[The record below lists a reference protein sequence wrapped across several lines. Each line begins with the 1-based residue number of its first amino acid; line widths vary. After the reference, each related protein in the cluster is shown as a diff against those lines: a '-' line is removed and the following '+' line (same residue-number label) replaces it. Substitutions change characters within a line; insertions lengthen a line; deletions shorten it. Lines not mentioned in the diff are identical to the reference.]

1 MHLFVLP
8 IFIFCHCV
16 RRSNKRGSPSPYT
29 PDSPRPAGEQAVPEQ
44 RLRYYFKALEEDR
57 SIRNDLT
64 GMEMKMFTSHW
75 TANGVR
81 PCAREAIRM
90 SDGIRHLRTG
100 RLTRTLPMR
109 SDGKQLPTGVERE
122 GHTDRGFTWE
132 RSGEEQDQKIK
143 PCVVTK
149 VGFPKKV
156 TVYYLE
162 FSQSKACEGRGLQAT
177 HYKAASHSC

>member
-1 MHLFVLP
+1 
-8 IFIFCHCV
+8 
-16 RRSNKRGSPSPYT
+16 
-29 PDSPRPAGEQAVPEQ
+29 
-44 RLRYYFKALEEDR
+44 
-57 SIRNDLT
+57 
-64 GMEMKMFTSHW
+64 
-75 TANGVR
+75 
-81 PCAREAIRM
+81 M

-100 RLTRTLPMR
+100 HLTRTLPMR
-109 SDGKQLPTGVERE
+109 SDRKQLPTGVERE